1 MRRQILT
8 QRFRFRRDLSKLKR
22 AGVRGAFRDGVA
34 KLLLRGLPKTRQ
46 FSDAPLFARLPQL
59 LDRTD
64 AELIIKSSYLFGAES
79 RQREQFHNAARE
91 FRAQFFEVF
100 E

>member
-8 QRFRFRRDLSKLKR
+8 QRFRFRRDLSELEL
-22 AGVRGAFRDGVA
+22 AGVRGAFRDGLA

-46 FSDAPLFARLPQL
+46 FSDAPLFARLLQL
-59 LDRTD
+59 LDR
-64 AELIIKSSYLFGAES
+64 AYPELIVKRSYLFSAEAG
-79 RQREQFHNAARE
+79 QGKHFHNSARE
-91 FRAQFFEVF
+91 FRAQLFEVF